1 MHPRRLIRP
10 RPPIAAGLLAVVLLT
25 AATPIATAAPA
36 HAPARQQPVGRQD
49 ATVEGVVVH
58 ADGSPAEGVSVSVV
72 GYDNAGFAGIVTTLF
87 SLGLAC
93 FADRV
98 VCLGE
103 STEGGAMTTGAD
115 GRYHGTLPDS
125 YVAGKETDTDWVVT
139 AGLPASGDQAVG
151 PRSTFEFE
159 VNILVQAAPPL
170 PVWEATPS
178 VSVDGW
184 QASASVD
191 GDLPPGTTRPVMT
204 VGGIA
209 TQGTDGSIDLRL
221 LESDDAN
228 AGTLLAYA
236 TAYADVRVP
245 HANGRTIYHQAV
257 STGAVALPALDLVPP
272 SRGAPCTLVAV
283 AGSPPP
289 EASGGC
295 TVTDGNLSN
304 HVPAGVASLTVA
316 LPSAVDVS
324 AVFLAGAR
332 DGSAVEISGDGSSW
346 SSLANDPP
354 TASTGVLVASPDSP
368 TSARFVRVS
377 RAEGLDGLT
386 EVSVWS
392 GPNAAR
398 PTPPPTSG
406 GASDPP
412 LTAGSPAAG
421 GRAVSPGTEETGGG
435 NRTGTLVVALVVLC
449 LVGAAVGGLG
459 WARSRRSV

>member
-1 MHPRRLIRP
+1 MHPRRLTRP
-10 RPPIAAGLLAVVLLT
+10 SSPIAAGLVAFALLV
-25 AATPIATAAPA
+25 AATPSATAAPIP
-36 HAPARQQPVGRQD
+36 APARQQPVGRQD

-58 ADGSPAEGVSVSVV
+58 ADESPAEGVSVSVV

-139 AGLPASGDQAVG
+139 VGLPASGDQAVG

-184 QASASVD
+184 QATASVD
-191 GDLPPGTTRPVMT
+191 SDLPAGTTRPVMT
-204 VGGIA
+204 VGGIS
-209 TQGTDGSIDLRL
+209 TQGTEGSIDLRL
-221 LESDDAN
+221 LESEEAN
-228 AGTLLAYA
+228 AEPLLAYA

-272 SRGAPCTLVAV
+272 SRGAPCTLVAT
-283 AGSPPP
+283 AGTPPP
-289 EASGGC
+289 EAGDGC
-295 TVTDGNLSN
+295 TVTDGNRSN
-304 HVPAGVASLTVA
+304 YVPAGVASLTVA
-316 LPSAVDVS
+316 LPSSVDVS
-324 AVFLAGAR
+324 AVFLAGAP
-332 DGSAVEISGDGSSW
+332 DGSTIEISGDGTSW
-346 SSLANDPP
+346 SSLADVNRRPDGGL
-354 TASTGVLVASPDSP
+354 SSSGVLVASPDVP
-368 TSARFVRVS
+368 TSARFVRVG
-377 RAEGLDGLT
+377 RAEGLGGLN

-392 GPNAAR
+392 GPDAAR
-398 PTPPPTSG
+398 PTPPPTTG
-406 GASDPP
+406 TTPGA
-412 LTAGSPAAG
+412 TPAAG
-421 GRAVSPGTEETGGG
+421 GAAASPETEDTDDG

-449 LVGAAVGGLG
+449 LVGAAAGAVG
-459 WARSRRSV
+459 WARSRRSA

>member
-1 MHPRRLIRP
+1 M
-10 RPPIAAGLLAVVLLT
+10 
-25 AATPIATAAPA
+25 
-36 HAPARQQPVGRQD
+36 
-49 ATVEGVVVH
+49 
-58 ADGSPAEGVSVSVV
+58 SVV

-87 SLGLAC
+87 TLGLAC

-125 YVAGKETDTDWVVT
+125 YVAGTETDTDWVVT
-139 AGLPASGDQAVG
+139 AGLPATGDQAVG

-184 QASASVD
+184 QATASVD
-191 GDLPPGTTRPVMT
+191 SDLPPGTTRPVMT

-209 TQGTDGSIDLRL
+209 TQGTEGSVDLRL
-221 LESDDAN
+221 LESDEAN
-228 AGTLLAYA
+228 AETLLAYA

-283 AGSPPP
+283 AGAPPP
-289 EASGGC
+289 EAGDGC
-295 TVTDGNLSN
+295 TVTDGNRSN
-304 HVPAGVASLTVA
+304 YVPAGVASLTVA

-332 DGSAVEISGDGSSW
+332 DGSTVEISGDGTSW
-346 SSLANDPP
+346 SSLANENRQADGGP
-354 TASTGVLVASPDSP
+354 SSSGVLVASPDSP

-377 RAEGLDGLT
+377 RAEGLDGLN

-398 PTPPPTSG
+398 PTPPPTVRG
-406 GASDPP
+406 LLGLDAD
-412 LTAGSPAAG
+412 GRVAG
-421 GRAVSPGTEETGGG
+421 GRGGG
-435 NRTGTLVVALVVLC
+435 GIARDRGDRRWQPHRDAGRGPGRPLPGRCGRRWPSGGPGAVAR
-449 LVGAAVGGLG
+449 A
-459 WARSRRSV
+459 

>member
-1 MHPRRLIRP
+1 MLPRRLIR
-10 RPPIAAGLLAVVLLT
+10 RNLHIAAGLLALLILT
-25 AATPIATAAPA
+25 AATPSANAAAAPVS
-36 HAPARQQPVGRQD
+36 ARQQPVGRQD
-49 ATVEGVVVH
+49 ATVEGVAVH

-125 YVAGKETDTDWVVT
+125 FVAGTETDTDWVVT
-139 AGLPASGDQAVG
+139 AGLPATGDQAVG

-159 VNILVQAAPPL
+159 VNILIQAAAPL

-184 QASASVD
+184 QATASVD
-191 GDLPPGTTRPVMT
+191 SDLPAGTSRPVIT
-204 VGGIA
+204 VGGSA

-221 LESDDAN
+221 LESEGADAEI
-228 AGTLLAYA
+228 LLAYA

-272 SRGAPCTLVAV
+272 SRGAPCTMVTA

-289 EASGGC
+289 EVSDGC
-295 TVTDGNLSN
+295 TVTDGNRSN
-304 HVPAGVASLTVA
+304 YVPAGVASLTVD

-332 DGSAVEISGDGSSW
+332 DGTTVEISGDGTSW
-346 SSLANDPP
+346 SSLATNVGTP
-354 TASTGVLVASPDSP
+354 ASGVLVASPDSP
-368 TSARFVRVS
+368 TAARFVRVS
-377 RAEGLDGLT
+377 RGEGLDGLN

-392 GPNAAR
+392 GPDAAR
-398 PTPPPTSG
+398 ATPPPTSG
-406 GASDPP
+406 ASSGPMSTP
-412 LTAGSPAAG
+412 GGSAAG
-421 GRAVSPGTEETGGG
+421 EAAAAPGTEATDGG

-449 LVGAAVGGLG
+449 LVGAAIGGLG
-459 WARSRRSV
+459 WARSRRSA